1 MVGGCESDAWGGN
14 MQQETCLLIDK
25 NVSEKKTFW
34 TTEVFE
40 KIFFLFSFLFWPI
53 NKQIADA
60 QKNV

>member
-1 MVGGCESDAWGGN
+1 MVGVVNCDAWGGN

-25 NVSEKKTFW
+25 NVSEKKKFW

-40 KIFFLFSFLFWPI
+40 KFFFFFSFLFWPI